1 MKTTLD
7 LPDEL
12 MRQVKLRAVHRNQK
26 LKDAIA
32 QLLQLG
38 MASAPEGAAPRRA
51 PRPVRLRRRGR
62 VTIDDI
68 EAAIAAGRE

>member
-38 MASAPEGAAPRRA
+38 MTAAPEGAAPRRA

>member
-12 MRQVKLRAVHRNQK
+12 MHRIRLRAVHRKQK

-38 MASAPEGAAPRRA
+38 MAAAPEGAAPRRA

-62 VTIDDI
+62 LSIDDI
-68 EAAIAAGRE
+68 ESAIASGRE

>member
-38 MASAPEGAAPRRA
+38 MAAAPVTPAPQRA
-51 PRPVRLRRRGR
+51 PRPVRLRGRGR
-62 VTIDDI
+62 LTIDDI